1 MLASVW
7 LWFLWK
13 ILTHGDL
20 IINLVSLVIY
30 SLELPYKYVY
40 GVLTHLAN
48 DAVDVLVLLINL
60 LAHCTSKAVQTLS
73 SAVESIEIGVN
84 LLRG

>member
-1 MLASVW
+1 
-7 LWFLWK
+7 LWK

-20 IINLVSLVIY
+20 IINLVGLVIY

-60 LAHCTSKAVQTLS
+60 LAHCASKAVQTLS

>member
-1 MLASVW
+1 MLASEW

-20 IINLVSLVIY
+20 IINLVGLVIC

-48 DAVDVLVLLINL
+48 DAVDVLVLFINL
-60 LAHCTSKAVQTLS
+60 LAHCTSKAVQTPS